1 MKNNRFV
8 VIKKKTFG
16 LIRSS
21 IFTLF
26 VLIPISYLFFSVIFS
41 VYNGERGIIY
51 FLFISLIEILI
62 AFSLI
67 MTIME
72 LINSKLVL
80 YDTYFEY
87 TNWMKKKYEYKY
99 SEIIE
104 YVEKNVNGNKYFVVK
119 TIDNEFQIPYNVFDT
134 KELRSRIYH
143 SKDKE
148 AMKNEVLT
156 DTLKKE
162 ILTEYKEKIKK
173 RQLTVDEAME
183 EIERKIIE
191 LKRWL

>member
-191 LKRWL
+191 LKR

>member
-87 TNWMKKKYEYKY
+87 TN
-99 SEIIE
+99 
-104 YVEKNVNGNKYFVVK
+104 
-119 TIDNEFQIPYNVFDT
+119 
-134 KELRSRIYH
+134 
-143 SKDKE
+143 
-148 AMKNEVLT
+148 
-156 DTLKKE
+156 
-162 ILTEYKEKIKK
+162 
-173 RQLTVDEAME
+173 
-183 EIERKIIE
+183 
-191 LKRWL
+191 